1 MNDEFDRD
9 YWEQHWTDGS
19 GTRVEFAGANPHVI
33 RETAGLTPGI
43 ALDAGCGAGSEAI
56 WLASQGWRV
65 TGVDI
70 SATALAEAAE
80 RAAQVETP
88 LPITWIE
95 ADLTDW
101 RPDAEVDL
109 VVTNYAHPAT
119 SQLDFYRRLAGF
131 VAPGGTL
138 LIVGHLKHEHA
149 AGHEGAP
156 GSEHDHGHENEME
169 HPESSQV
176 SLADIT
182 ATFDSSEWVI
192 ETADEVSRKV
202 GTHDGGTR
210 QLHDVV
216 VRALRVNDS
225 A

>member
-1 MNDEFDRD
+1 VSDEFDRE
-9 YWEQHWTDGS
+9 YWEQHWTEGS
-19 GTRVEFAGANPHVI
+19 GTRVEAGGANPHVI
-33 RETAGLTPGI
+33 RETADLVRGS

-56 WLASQGWRV
+56 WLAGQGWRV

-70 SATALAEAAE
+70 SATALAEAVD
-80 RAAQVETP
+80 RAARVSTP
-88 LPITWIE
+88 FPITWIE

-101 RPDAEVDL
+101 RPERDFDL

-131 VAPGGTL
+131 VAPGGTF

-149 AGHEGAP
+149 AGH
-156 GSEHDHGHENEME
+156 GHADANEME

-176 SLADIT
+176 TIADIT
-182 ATFDSSEWVI
+182 ATFDTATWQI
-192 ETADEVSRKV
+192 ETADEIAREV

-216 VRALRVNDS
+216 VRATRARLTT
-225 A
+225 